1 MLDSS
6 GCTVCARRL
15 DGRPSLG
22 IEAPLDFTYPSTS
35 SVTTQSL
42 ISAQGFHCSIGAL
55 HFECYYSELHKRSG
69 FSFLFHWPVQTF
81 QHAGHSLSGN
91 RSFRDLK
98 PMMSPEGI
106 RTAGIPELT
115 HCDIGLLFC
124 HPVTRYFVTDLSVP
138 AALSQASEDPMHRYH
153 ACGTC
158 VDAKGGVRL

>member
-15 DGRPSLG
+15 DGRPSLV
-22 IEAPLDFTYPSTS
+22 IEAPLELTYPSTS

-55 HFECYYSELHKRSG
+55 HLCVYYSELHKCSGFSSFHRWPSPCVYYSELNKRSG
-69 FSFLFHWPVQTF
+69 FSFLLAGSNLP
-81 QHAGHSLSGN
+81 HAGHSLSGN

-115 HCDIGLLFC
+115 HCDMDC
-124 HPVTRYFVTDLSVP
+124 CSATRSLATS
-138 AALSQASEDPMHRYH
+138 
-153 ACGTC
+153 
-158 VDAKGGVRL
+158 